1 MGGVALPV
9 RTEQHLY
16 RHIADGDP
24 LRFMAALAQPKA
36 AVLGATGSITP
47 NPLELASEHS
57 RQGGAVDAQQMVDV
71 APSAVPARITVE
83 SGTGEIGAA
92 GDHAAVIDHHEFVV
106 HQSTAAAAVLGVIQQ
121 RHAGLDEQ
129 PDGITVAGLLRSRD
143 PIAIGIGQLLE
154 LVPAMPLVFGQ
165 VAGLLFAPGGAVA
178 VLQHEFHLHTT
189 PVSGDQLLGQAWQRQ
204 LLSGHQ
210 QAAVDSLDCI
220 DNQLLQVITIAP
232 LTRERGW
239 VATAL
244 SVVEAEGKPGG

>member
-1 MGGVALPV
+1 M
-9 RTEQHLY
+9 
-16 RHIADGDP
+16 
-24 LRFMAALAQPKA
+24 
-36 AVLGATGSITP
+36 
-47 NPLELASEHS
+47 
-57 RQGGAVDAQQMVDV
+57 
-71 APSAVPARITVE
+71 E
-83 SGTGEIGAA
+83 SGTGEVGAA
-92 GDHAAVIDHHEFVV
+92 GDHTAVVDHDEFVV

-121 RHAGLDEQ
+121 RQAGLNEQ

-178 VLQHEFHLHTT
+178 VLQHEFHLHPT

-204 LLSGHQ
+204 LLNGHQ
-210 QAAVDSLDCI
+210 QAAVGSLDCI

-244 SVVEAEGKPGG
+244 SVVEAEGKPGR